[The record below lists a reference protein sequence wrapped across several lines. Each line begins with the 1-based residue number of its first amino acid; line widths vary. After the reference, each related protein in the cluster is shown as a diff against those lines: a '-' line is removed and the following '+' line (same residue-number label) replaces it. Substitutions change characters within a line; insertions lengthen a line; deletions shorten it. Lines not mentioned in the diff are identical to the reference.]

1 MKFFVLCLL
10 FFVSAANAS
19 SVRDL
24 YLPPW
29 HAKAARQIFELELK
43 DLKTDRILLDHPCTV
58 SLSKPIIEVTN
69 GVARAILS
77 IDLRTTPSTFPLM
90 IMAVDA
96 RGQMTEYEKLMCHL
110 SLVPEPIQVHVQ
122 GDTFALTNL
131 TEEPFE
137 LERAENLTITSHD
150 SRHILGTLEGS
161 GRLKLEGRAEI
172 ALVPNRRAEVLAG
185 RAARGL
191 K

>member
-1 MKFFVLCLL
+1 MKFLVLCLL

-43 DLKTDRILLDHPCTV
+43 DLKTHRILLDHPCTV
-58 SLSKPIIEVTN
+58 SLNKPIIEVTN

-150 SRHILGTLEGS
+150 ARHILGTLKGS
-161 GRLKLEGRAEI
+161 GRLKLKGRAEI

-185 RAARGL
+185 RATRGL

>member
-1 MKFFVLCLL
+1 MKFIVLCLL

-43 DLKTDRILLDHPCTV
+43 DLKLDRILLDHPCTV
-58 SLSKPIIEVTN
+58 TLKKPIIEVTN
-69 GVARAILS
+69 GTAKATLS
-77 IDLRTTPSTFPLM
+77 IDLRTTPSTFTLV
-90 IMAVDA
+90 IMAVDG
-96 RGQMTEYEKLMCHL
+96 RGRMTEYEKLMCHL
-110 SLVPEPIQVHVQ
+110 SLVPESIQVHVQ
-122 GDTFALTNL
+122 GDTFALANL
-131 TEEPFE
+131 TEESFE

-150 SRHILGTLEGS
+150 ARHILGTLKGN
-161 GRLKLEGRAEI
+161 GRLKLKGRAEI
-172 ALVPNRRAEVLAG
+172 TLVPNRRAEVLAG
-185 RAARGL
+185 RATRDL